1 MHNFVLFIKKSA
13 NAIHVPFLDFR
24 HMARSRPSI
33 SIIYLLMQL
42 MSHEYMLYVTFVTS
56 NIVLQHP
63 ILGASKNVKFP
74 TVLEFDEIRRGS

>member
-74 TVLEFDEIRRGS
+74 TVSEFDEIRRGS

>member
-1 MHNFVLFIKKSA
+1 MHNFVLFIKKFQ

-24 HMARSRPSI
+24 HVAQSRPSI
-33 SIIYLLMQL
+33 SIISLLIQV

-63 ILGASKNVKFP
+63 ILGASKNMKFP
-74 TVLEFDEIRRGS
+74 TVLEFDEIRCGS